1 MTRRHI
7 AWLIGIF
14 VIGLVLATRNAPL
27 RNAAPPG
34 FELLPSTLP
43 GQPSQIAGA
52 VALPEP
58 KPPAPKIWFSTALEI
73 DRMCHVGNYDCDPG
87 IYLGSETSLFLCIR
101 SRPLWSGHSGDYACK
116 LNLRTCRRGLSP
128 RPKGWGSE
136 RRGRSEQA
144 EAATWTLRRV
154 RASLRSHRDCHLVIP
169 AAGAEHQYSLARHG
183 HHLHT
188 KHRAVT
194 LASSTTSGAAG
205 VAFRAGRE
213 GEVPRPSLPTSV
225 LRATLRAALRV
236 AHPATDQGRA
246 GRPTRAAGLVAGAGG
261 GSEEK

>member
-87 IYLGSETSLFLCIR
+87 IYLGSETCAL
-101 SRPLWSGHSGDYACK
+101 PLHPQPP
-116 LNLRTCRRGLSP
+116 LVVRTFRGL
-128 RPKGWGSE
+128 RL
-136 RRGRSEQA
+136 QA
-144 EAATWTLRRV
+144 QPPDLPAWPFAPAEGV
-154 RASLRSHRDCHLVIP
+154 GIRA
-169 AAGAEHQYSLARHG
+169 
-183 HHLHT
+183 
-188 KHRAVT
+188 
-194 LASSTTSGAAG
+194 
-205 VAFRAGRE
+205 E
-213 GEVPRPSLPTSV
+213 G
-225 LRATLRAALRV
+225 
-236 AHPATDQGRA
+236 Q
-246 GRPTRAAGLVAGAGG
+246 
-261 GSEEK
+261 K